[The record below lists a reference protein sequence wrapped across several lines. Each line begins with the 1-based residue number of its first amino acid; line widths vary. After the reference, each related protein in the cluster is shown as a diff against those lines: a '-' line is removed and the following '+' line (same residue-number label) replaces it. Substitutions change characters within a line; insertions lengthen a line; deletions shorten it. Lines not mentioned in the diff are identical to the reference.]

1 MLARYPD
8 SYGAIAIE
16 SRETLYLSVGIY
28 SIVAVGVWNR
38 GRHEHPPELPMWT
51 TAVAW
56 EVFDFIL
63 VNEDSKLKAV
73 EWAWLRELRK
83 STTKAQWTTSVRF
96 SIKPS

>member
-1 MLARYPD
+1 
-8 SYGAIAIE
+8 
-16 SRETLYLSVGIY
+16 
-28 SIVAVGVWNR
+28 
-38 GRHEHPPELPMWT
+38 MWT

-56 EVFDFIL
+56 EVFDFIF

-73 EWAWLRELRK
+73 ERAWLRELRK

>member
-1 MLARYPD
+1 
-8 SYGAIAIE
+8 
-16 SRETLYLSVGIY
+16 
-28 SIVAVGVWNR
+28 
-38 GRHEHPPELPMWT
+38 MWT

-56 EVFDFIL
+56 EVFDFVL